1 MGVKMSTD
9 DVEQKN
15 PNLQELSEA
24 QTRRRIDEQLRRV
37 GREADTETL
46 RYSKGTRLAKGRSIA
61 IAEWPTDSEEGNRA
75 LESMPYDLLRDRDSL
90 NLRAYQLKAIQEA
103 EAAVMRGQ
111 ENILL
116 TMATGTGKTRTIRGL
131 IYRFLKSGHFRRI
144 LFLVDRTSLGDQ
156 AMDVF
161 KEVKLE
167 DLMTWNGIYN
177 ICGKESLP
185 EKGIKYMQTVV
196 AFANTNGDRLIIGVE

>member
-46 RYSKGTRLAKGRSIA
+46 RYSKETRLAKGRSIA
-61 IAEWPTDSEEGNRA
+61 IAEWPTDSEVGNRA
-75 LESMPYDLLRDRDSL
+75 LESMPHDLLRDRDSL

-116 TMATGTGKTRTIRGL
+116 TMATGTGKTRTIRGK
-131 IYRFLKSGHFRRI
+131 I
-144 LFLVDRTSLGDQ
+144 
-156 AMDVF
+156 A
-161 KEVKLE
+161 
-167 DLMTWNGIYN
+167 
-177 ICGKESLP
+177 
-185 EKGIKYMQTVV
+185 
-196 AFANTNGDRLIIGVE
+196 